1 MTADVPIRKAA
12 LPVWLSLRD
21 ALDDV
26 DHVVPCRSAPELWSS
41 DSLDREVIEY
51 AETRCQRCP
60 IIRECSGYADAAG
73 ERGAVWGGRYRP
85 TKTSTHKRI
94 SA

>member
-26 DHVVPCRSAPELWSS
+26 DHIVPCRSAPELWSA
-41 DSLDREVIEY
+41 DALDNEAIQY

-60 IIRECSGYADAAG
+60 VLTPCAAYADAAR
-73 ERGAVWGGRYRP
+73 ERGAVWGGTYRP
-85 TKTSTHKRI
+85 TKTSKPIGI